1 MNFRSVTLG
10 SVAAAAL
17 FAGSAFAADLPVRTA
32 APAPV
37 LMAAPIF
44 SWTGFYVG
52 VNAGYAG
59 NKFEYPFS
67 GDVNIREDAQSML
80 GRPGTYTY
88 GGKPSITSSGGVFGG
103 QVGYNWQF
111 ANRWVVGLE
120 ADYQW
125 ANIEGRANIN
135 GFINPIGDLNLSAG
149 SEITGF
155 GTVRARLG
163 YGWDRALFYVTGG
176 WAYGSVK
183 SSASL
188 SVCELGGGCLG
199 DGPLGLSKKTSSSAG
214 WTLGA
219 GLEYALTNN
228 VSFKTEYLYVDLGKK
243 TLYAADYDLGKGSS
257 ATARLDVDTKI
268 HVVRA
273 GLNYRFGWGS
283 AAAPVVARY

>member
-17 FAGSAFAADLPVRTA
+17 FAGSAFAADLPVRAA

-59 NKFEYPFS
+59 DKFEYPFS
-67 GDVNIREDAQSML
+67 GDVALGREDTFA
-80 GRPGTYTY
+80 Y

-111 ANRWVVGLE
+111 ANRWVLGLE

-125 ANIEGRANIN
+125 ANIEGRVNIN
-135 GFINPIGDLNLSAG
+135 GFLDPIGDANLSAG
-149 SEITGF
+149 SEVTGF

-176 WAYGSVK
+176 WAYGTVK
-183 SSASL
+183 SSGSI
-188 SVCELGGGCLG
+188 SVCGNNNNCLI
-199 DGPLGLSKKTSSSAG
+199 DGGLSRRTSNSSG

-243 TLYAADYDLGKGSS
+243 NLYSAVYDFGKG
-257 ATARLDVDTKI
+257 ATARLDAETRF